1 MVWHYHWNDV
11 MKIKIDPLLKA
22 MAVAIV
28 LAFIYPP
35 LGASNGPLHLNVVTH
50 YGIGL
55 VFFLHGAALSRRSL
69 VEGLRSWRL
78 HLLVQSSTFLAFPLA
93 GFAIYF
99 LTAPGWLTADGL
111 LTADLR
117 LGLFFLSAVP
127 STIAGSVA
135 VTMIARG
142 NLPAAIFNA
151 TISGLIGMIL
161 TPALIGVIVATG
173 GTELNVLSAIGDVFM
188 TLLLPFA
195 VGHLSRPWTGAT
207 LARHKRSLSMIERGV
222 VVLIVYVAFCNS
234 AQAQVWAT
242 AGLWQLLAIAGV
254 VLVLL
259 IAALAYNRAISRRL
273 GFTTEEEIVAL
284 FCGTQKSLANG
295 APIANILFA
304 GWPGLSMILLP
315 LILYHQLQ
323 LLFCVAL
330 AQRYAQRP

>member
-1 MVWHYHWNDV
+1 
-11 MKIKIDPLLKA
+11 MKFKIDPLLQA
-22 MAVAIV
+22 MAVAIA

-35 LGASNGPLHLNVVTH
+35 LGASGGPLYLDTVTH

-55 VFFLHGAALSRRSL
+55 VFFLHGAALSRQSL
-69 VEGLRSWRL
+69 VDGLRSWRL
-78 HLLVQSSTFLAFPLA
+78 HLLVQSSTFLVFPLA

-99 LTAPGWLTADGL
+99 LTAPGWLTENGL
-111 LTADLR
+111 LTPDLR

-127 STIAGSVA
+127 STIAGSIA

-151 TISGLIGMIL
+151 TISGLIGMVL
-161 TPALIGVIVATG
+161 TPALVGVVVATG
-173 GTELNVLSAIGDVFM
+173 GTELDVLSAIVDVFL

-195 VGHLSRPWTGAT
+195 IGHLLRPWIGAT
-207 LARHKRSLSMIERGV
+207 LTRHKRVVSIIERGV

-234 AQAQVWAT
+234 AQARVWAT
-242 AGLWQLLAIAGV
+242 AGVWV
-254 VLVLL
+254 VLAVGMLVVLWL
-259 IAALAYNRAISRRL
+259 VAALAYNRAVACKL
-273 GFTTEEEIVAL
+273 GFSTEDEIVAL

-330 AQRYAQRP
+330 AQRYAQRH